1 MLGFSVVLDT
11 CATYPA
17 YLRDTL
23 LRLAAAET
31 YRPLWSAH
39 ILDELRRL
47 LTDKIDVASADRI
60 IDAMT
65 RHFPDALITG
75 YEPLVPAMTNH
86 PKDRHVLA
94 AAVRANADAIVT
106 FNLDDFP
113 ATATDPYEIDVLHP
127 DGFVLNQ
134 IDLAPRRVLHVL
146 DEQVAG
152 YARPTM
158 DLHDLASA
166 LSKADCPEAAEE
178 LRRHIDPG

>member
-11 CATYPA
+11 CVIYPA

-23 LRLAAAET
+23 LRLATAET

-39 ILDELRRL
+39 ILDELHRL
-47 LTDKIDVASADRI
+47 LTDKIEEAAAERI
-60 IDAMT
+60 VSLMA

-75 YEPLVPAMTNH
+75 YEPLIPAMGSH

-94 AAVRANADAIVT
+94 VAVRANADAIIT

-113 ATATDPYEIDVLHP
+113 PAATDPYQIDVLHP
-127 DGFVLNQ
+127 DAFLLNQ
-134 IDLAPRRVLHVL
+134 MDLAPRRVLHVL

-152 YARPTM
+152 YGRPAM
-158 DLHDLASA
+158 DLYGLAGA
-166 LSKADCPEAAEE
+166 LSKAGCPEAAEAV
-178 LRRHIDPG
+178 RRHIDRS

>member
-11 CATYPA
+11 CTIYPA

-47 LTDKIDVASADRI
+47 LTNKIDVASADRI

-65 RHFPDALITG
+65 RHFPDALVTG
-75 YEPLVPAMTNH
+75 YESLTPAMTNH

-94 AAVRANADAIVT
+94 AAVRANTDAIVT

-127 DGFVLNQ
+127 DAFLLNQ
-134 IDLAPRRVLHVL
+134 IDLAPRRVLHIL

-152 YARPTM
+152 YARPAM
-158 DLHDLASA
+158 DLHGLANTMSR
-166 LSKADCPEAAEE
+166 SGCPEAAEE
-178 LRRHIDPG
+178 IRRHIDRS

>member
-1 MLGFSVVLDT
+1 MIGFSIVLDT
-11 CATYPA
+11 CTIYPA

-47 LTDKIDVASADRI
+47 LTNKIDVASADRI
-60 IDAMT
+60 LDAMT
-65 RHFPDALITG
+65 RHFPDALVTG
-75 YEPLVPAMTNH
+75 YESLIPAMTNH

-94 AAVRANADAIVT
+94 AAVRSNADAIVT

-113 ATATDPYEIDVLHP
+113 ATAAEPYEIDVLHP
-127 DGFVLNQ
+127 DAFLLNQ
-134 IDLAPRRVLHVL
+134 IDLAPRRVLHTL

-152 YARPTM
+152 YGRPAM
-158 DLHDLASA
+158 DLHSLASA
-166 LSKADCPEAAEE
+166 FDKAGCPEAAEE
-178 LRRHIDPG
+178 LRRHIGPT